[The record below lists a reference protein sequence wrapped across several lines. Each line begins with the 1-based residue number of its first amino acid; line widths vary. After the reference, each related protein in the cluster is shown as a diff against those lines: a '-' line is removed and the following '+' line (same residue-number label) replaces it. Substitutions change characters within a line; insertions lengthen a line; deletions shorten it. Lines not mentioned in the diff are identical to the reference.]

1 MNYITARDRDEIL
14 ANLKNAPISVGQIDL
29 NGLCNAK
36 CWFCPVKY
44 KDNPQEFATQMTPDQ
59 LRQVFKNLRSST
71 LFAQHVSFMYTSHYN
86 EVLLHKNF
94 EEMMDI
100 FREYGF
106 TTMILSNGTPLT
118 PSKID
123 YIVKNRDVITGINL
137 NIPAIEK
144 QEWTIKAGM
153 SESVHKTLMRN
164 LHYLNDNYEGA
175 TIQINSLVIQGRAGP
190 NAVYTDSQDCIR
202 IEKEFQSLFPNITVN
217 TNYYLSDR
225 AGALVKEQVL
235 VPLMS
240 KATGKIIGCTH
251 STNPG
256 GRLYSWVHINAKGEL
271 FLCCDDYEMNYRY
284 GSLLEKPF
292 DELWTSEEHVDQI
305 LRSQNEICRTCSAA
319 IRG

>member
-1 MNYITARDRDEIL
+1 MNFMTAHNREEIL
-14 ANLKNAPISVGQIDL
+14 ANLRNAPISVGQIDL

-44 KDNPQEFATQMTPDQ
+44 KDNPEEFATQTTPDQ
-59 LRQVFKNLRSST
+59 LRQIFKNLRSSL
-71 LFAQHVSFMYTSHYN
+71 LFPKNVGFLYTSHYN

-118 PSKID
+118 PAKID
-123 YIVKNRDVITGINL
+123 YIVKNQDVITGINL
-137 NIPAIEK
+137 NIPAIAK
-144 QEWTIKAGM
+144 DEWAIKAGM
-153 SESVHKTLMRN
+153 NDSVHKVLVRN
-164 LHYLNDNYEGA
+164 LQYLNDNYKGA
-175 TIQINSLVIQGRAGP
+175 TVQVNSLVIQGRGGP
-190 NAVYTDSQDCIR
+190 NAVYTDAHDCAR
-202 IEKEFQSLFPNITVN
+202 IEREFQTLFPNIKVN

-225 AGALVKEQVL
+225 AGELVKQQVMI
-235 VPLMS
+235 PMMS
-240 KATGKIIGCTH
+240 KATGKIIGCSH

-256 GRLYSWVHINAKGEL
+256 GRIYSWVHINAKGEL
-271 FLCCDDYEMNYRY
+271 FLCCDDYDMKYRY

-292 DELWTSEEHVDQI
+292 DELWASEEHVDQI

>member
-1 MNYITARDRDEIL
+1 MNFMTAHNREEIL
-14 ANLKNAPISVGQIDL
+14 ANLRNSPISVGQIDL

-44 KDNPQEFATQMTPDQ
+44 KDNPEEFATQTTPDQ
-59 LRQVFKNLRSST
+59 LRKIFKNLRSSL
-71 LFAQHVSFMYTSHYN
+71 LFPKNVGFLYTSHYN

-118 PSKID
+118 PAKID
-123 YIVKNRDVITGINL
+123 YIVKNQDVITGINL
-137 NIPAIEK
+137 NIPAIAK
-144 QEWTIKAGM
+144 DEWAKKAGM
-153 SESVHKTLMRN
+153 NESVHKVLVRN
-164 LHYLNDNYEGA
+164 LQYLNDNYQGA
-175 TIQINSLVIQGRAGP
+175 TVQVNSLVIQGRGGP
-190 NAVYTDSQDCIR
+190 NSVYTDAYDCSR
-202 IEKEFQSLFPNITVN
+202 IEREFQTLFPNIKVN

-235 VPLMS
+235 IPMMS

-251 STNPG
+251 STSPG
-256 GRLYSWVHINAKGEL
+256 GRIYSWVHINAKGEL
-271 FLCCDDYEMNYRY
+271 FLCCDDYDMKYRY